1 MRGYR
6 TTTIRGFMPM
16 NNLDCLSE
24 VLEDFCTKYNLEFM
38 SADDILYGSSDGELT
53 NYQREWLRNYISIWD
68 TIANL

>member
-6 TTTIRGFMPM
+6 TTTFRGFMPM

-38 SADDILYGSSDGELT
+38 SADDLLYGDSEGKLT
-53 NYQREWLRNYISIWD
+53 NYQRDWLRNYISIWD
-68 TIANL
+68 IIVNY

>member
-38 SADDILYGSSDGELT
+38 SADDILYGSSDNELT
-53 NYQREWLRNYISIWD
+53 TYQKDWLKNYISIWD
-68 TIANL
+68 IIVNY